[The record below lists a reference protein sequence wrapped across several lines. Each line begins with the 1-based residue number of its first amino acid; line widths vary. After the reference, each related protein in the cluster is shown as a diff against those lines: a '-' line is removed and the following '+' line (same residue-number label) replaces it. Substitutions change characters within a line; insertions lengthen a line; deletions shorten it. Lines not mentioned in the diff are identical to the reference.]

1 MPKVNCDGW
10 WEQAGLGRQPMIGL
24 QLEVRDRQL
33 SGVGIDVVG
42 DFLIEGLFKDQSVL
56 IQKQYIGKHTVQYVG
71 TLDGEGVYA
80 GDWSIEGVIGGRWW
94 MRIRDAADPESEI
107 QEFRP

>member
-10 WEQAGLGRQPMIGL
+10 WEQVGLGRQPMIGL

-33 SGVGIDVVG
+33 FGTGADVVG
-42 DFLIEGLFKDQSVL
+42 DFLIEGLFEDQSVL
-56 IQKQYIGKHTVQYVG
+56 IRKQYLGKHIVQYVG

-80 GDWSIEGVIGGRWW
+80 GWW
-94 MRIRDAADPESEI
+94 MRIRDAANPESEI